1 MRFAQANESG
11 WYREAHALA
20 PVFGAGV
27 FYLAKG
33 GGRMESDLGE
43 PALERSACGRGGKF
57 EKFDLNPPNPTEYRA
72 GNLIWRKR

>member
-1 MRFAQANESG
+1 
-11 WYREAHALA
+11 
-20 PVFGAGV
+20 
-27 FYLAKG
+27 
-33 GGRMESDLGE
+33 MESDLGE